1 MDVAMYGF
9 TREAERMCTWID
21 CREIFT
27 GNVHLVRACL
37 WNLLLSSLVVVQGV
51 SRFRDDDARIIIPG
65 SGNSA
70 QLEFLIA
77 SNFVKRD
84 LSSKLSR
91 KNIGRSKKLNLSN

>member
-1 MDVAMYGF
+1 MDVAVYGF

-27 GNVHLVRACL
+27 GNVHLVRGFCL
-37 WNLLLSSLVVVQGV
+37 WNLLLSSLLVVVRGV

-65 SGNSA
+65 SGNPA

-77 SNFVKRD
+77 
-84 LSSKLSR
+84 
-91 KNIGRSKKLNLSN
+91 

>member
-1 MDVAMYGF
+1 MDVAVYGF

-27 GNVHLVRACL
+27 GNVHLVQGFCL
-37 WNLLLSSLVVVQGV
+37 WNLLLSSLLVVVRGV
-51 SRFRDDDARIIIPG
+51 SRFRDDDARIIIAG

-77 SNFVKRD
+77 
-84 LSSKLSR
+84 
-91 KNIGRSKKLNLSN
+91 